1 MLAVRRSSGA
11 GGGTNTCR
19 RWFARSPAPRT
30 LSRLTWHGRKCDT
43 PAVAAVSA
51 TARPAAAA
59 SGRFLAGGDDFRSN
73 GFRRRNAHSVATTSR
88 QPQRQQRISSWLSP
102 SSSSLLA
109 TAARQ
114 GTGRRSFATGLQGV
128 AGVGSASED
137 PAGGAL
143 TPGVAGVEGL
153 HRPEDFAPLAAAAV
167 VESDRLRKP
176 ISTGEVSTP
185 LGILRGVDAISNTVC
200 SVIDAADFVRNAH
213 ADEGFRVAADEAFS
227 VLAEYIQDLNADDS
241 LYRALC
247 GVVEEEGAMDGFT
260 GEQRRVVG
268 LHMAEF
274 ERGGI
279 HLSGEER
286 AEVVALQ
293 NEATRL
299 ERLFEHN
306 ILAKRA
312 AFQVNRKDLHGIP
325 EFILSRIPQPEGQPA
340 DRFTLLTDQSL
351 MSDVIKNARSGALRR
366 AMYLAGNSVAA
377 ENVQVLE
384 RLMAVRH
391 KLALRVGFDSH
402 AHRMASEKMAENPE
416 EIARF
421 LEALSAGIRDKA
433 EQEASML
440 RQAKMEVEGS
450 SELYAWDISYYMGYV
465 KSRECNLD
473 GRSLSEYFTLGGCL
487 EGLRMVCRGLFS
499 ISLEQVP
506 IEPGE
511 NWAGRSGGGVRKLV
525 LRHEQEGVLGTIYLD
540 LHRRE
545 GKFGHAAHFTV
556 RCGCY
561 QLPTVVLVCN
571 FGLPEPPPDGGN
583 AKQSKERSGKDD
595 GRLMSHS
602 EVETLFHEFGH
613 ALHSL
618 LSRTELQHV
627 SASVPD
633 AVHRVRRGLRQQ
645 RRHYRTGEAPPP
657 ALLDGLHRSKTL
669 FAGLGIQTQLLYATL
684 DQQLFG
690 RQPEGG
696 VWSSASVADALQER
710 IAGLPRCEGAFWHS
724 RFGHFTGY
732 GASYYAYL
740 YAKMFTSAIWERHF
754 AKDPLNSDAGELLW
768 KELLIHGGAKDPHE
782 MLRVLLGEEQG
793 SGGDAGLRAGV
804 TSLLKDTGAVAT

>member
-1 MLAVRRSSGA
+1 
-11 GGGTNTCR
+11 
-19 RWFARSPAPRT
+19 
-30 LSRLTWHGRKCDT
+30 
-43 PAVAAVSA
+43 
-51 TARPAAAA
+51 
-59 SGRFLAGGDDFRSN
+59 
-73 GFRRRNAHSVATTSR
+73 
-88 QPQRQQRISSWLSP
+88 
-102 SSSSLLA
+102 
-109 TAARQ
+109 
-114 GTGRRSFATGLQGV
+114 
-128 AGVGSASED
+128 
-137 PAGGAL
+137 
-143 TPGVAGVEGL
+143 
-153 HRPEDFAPLAAAAV
+153 
-167 VESDRLRKP
+167 
-176 ISTGEVSTP
+176 STGEVSTP
-185 LGILRGVDAISNTVC
+185 LGILRGVDSISNTVC

-213 ADEGFRVAADEAFS
+213 ADEGFRFAADEAFS

-312 AFQVNRKDLHGIP
+312 AFQVNRKDLHGVP

-440 RQAKMEVEGS
+440 RKAKMEVEGS

-473 GRSLSEYFTLGGCL
+473 GRSLSEYFTMGGCL

-499 ISLEQVP
+499 ISLEQQVP

-571 FGLPEPPPDGGN
+571 FGLPEPPPNGGN
-583 AKQSKERSGKDD
+583 AKQ
-595 GRLMSHS
+595 
-602 EVETLFHEFGH
+602 
-613 ALHSL
+613 
-618 LSRTELQHV
+618 
-627 SASVPD
+627 
-633 AVHRVRRGLRQQ
+633 
-645 RRHYRTGEAPPP
+645 
-657 ALLDGLHRSKTL
+657 
-669 FAGLGIQTQLLYATL
+669 
-684 DQQLFG
+684 
-690 RQPEGG
+690 
-696 VWSSASVADALQER
+696 
-710 IAGLPRCEGAFWHS
+710 
-724 RFGHFTGY
+724 
-732 GASYYAYL
+732 
-740 YAKMFTSAIWERHF
+740 
-754 AKDPLNSDAGELLW
+754 
-768 KELLIHGGAKDPHE
+768 
-782 MLRVLLGEEQG
+782 
-793 SGGDAGLRAGV
+793 
-804 TSLLKDTGAVAT
+804 